1 MHRISVTVLV
11 LCLLGISFTTAQLN
25 NITVVIYKNNTSV
38 TLLKAATLLNE
49 TYITEILI
57 EEEDVPVLK
66 TGIFDSLFLLQ
77 TVNVRNTNLVT
88 LQPNIFKGLKRIRK
102 INLNFNKIDSV
113 PPNVFTNIPVY
124 IIALRGNGIKQIS
137 ENAFYNLQ
145 NLRNLDLGSNNIELL
160 PKNLFVNTK
169 NLKYIDLSY
178 NKLRH
183 FPAVPYKP
191 YPFFDVA
198 FANMVPGEPSFLD
211 LSYNNFSFISYY
223 LLRGIYYIDE
233 LRLQNNHIKL
243 ISEYAFDD
251 FTKINTLNLDGN
263 DLKEMSDGLLGV
275 LTYVENVKVENNPW
289 RESFV
294 CKYTDWCERH
304 EKSNYME
311 MKCPLKLWL

>member
-1 MHRISVTVLV
+1 MLRIYATVSV
-11 LCLLGISFTTAQLN
+11 LCLFGSFFAKAQFN
-25 NITVVIYKNNTSV
+25 NITVLIHKGNSSV
-38 TLLKAATLLNE
+38 TLMKTVTLLNE

-66 TGIFDSLFLLQ
+66 TGIFDSLFLLH

-88 LQPNIFKGLKRIRK
+88 LQPNIFAGLRRIRK
-102 INLNFNKIDSV
+102 INFNFNKIRFV
-113 PPNVFTNIPVY
+113 PSNVFKNIPVY
-124 IIALRGNGIKQIS
+124 IIALRGNGIETIS

-160 PKNLFVNTK
+160 PKNLFVNTN

-198 FANMVPGEPSFLD
+198 FANMVPEEPSFLD
-211 LSYNNFSFISYY
+211 LSYNNFTFISYY
-223 LLRGIYYIDE
+223 LLRGIHYIDE
-233 LRLQNNHIKL
+233 LRLHNNNIKM

-251 FTKINTLNLDGN
+251 FKKINTLNLDGN
-263 DLKEMSDGLLGV
+263 DLNEISDGLLGV
-275 LTYVENVKVENNPW
+275 LTYVETVRVENNPW
-289 RESFV
+289 RDRFV
-294 CKYTDWCERH
+294 CKYKDWCEKH
-304 EKSNYME
+304 EKVNYME
-311 MKCPLKLWL
+311 MKCPVRL